1 MERMRDVLNNLLDE
15 TTPKEVIARLEA
27 EFQLESKGIKVKYN
41 KKKNEYSLSVSSVK
55 SRREIESMVFRV
67 LMTNKS

>member
-1 MERMRDVLNNLLDE
+1 MERMKDVLNKLLDE
-15 TTPKEVIARLEA
+15 TTPKEVIEKLEA

-41 KKKNEYSLSVSSVK
+41 KKNNEYSLSVSSVK